1 MMDGFD
7 LIDSDFDADLDTWI
21 KFYFENVLEEPM
33 TDFGTSVDDMTIN
46 PNYPSQSL
54 MEILDT
60 DTYFGEGSSNASQF
74 GMTREMMQSSNI
86 TFNSSNAGT
95 LHGSG
100 QILSSAVKTLSNHAA
115 QSSQNLPNITFDDQM
130 RQFHYQT
137 PSVQQQQNPNQNQF
151 QLQQVTGTSGDLISV
166 IRQQQVR
173 KMRAILS
180 APVGFKTLDE
190 FPSRDTY
197 REYLFRQIR
206 MMKVTYYTEL
216 QKIYCKASQRHAQA
230 ATADDK
236 YMLGKNAS
244 YLEKM
249 LRFLNITSVDL
260 VPEDDKRVY
269 EYMNIIVNY
278 MAFITKAKPGGFFQH
293 HVPVHQSPNGPSVQ
307 PLNPSQ
313 RATNQETNMVNFNQ
327 GFTSRRP
334 QTEQSGM
341 TSSSNI
347 TCFPIGLGSPMN
359 VFSNAAATNLPFHQ
373 VNHQLPQMFNSEKMK
388 QPMRKTNEFRKPK
401 IRSGRSPLISS
412 FDINGVVSSSSSRR
426 GRSPLTTVETQKHTE
441 PTGTR
446 FRGPQTSEDAVH
458 HLTQVVKPVSS
469 KKLSSSLTDIGLMEK
484 AANIIPDCMPTN
496 LVGNVNNKPHS
507 KTRRELSVGPPEW
520 DIYPTETSFNKK
532 QKIENKWT
540 LLEEIKEVNSILLET
555 TIHAVLDPSEDNIT
569 ILGDYEGI
577 KLKCL
582 FRNICFPDLL
592 SPYGSISSEKMPE
605 FGVLFIVPFDYP
617 ASTTRIFRSGQNA
630 LKSEPWGTLY
640 EDMLT
645 RFDVSIREV
654 RGILCVGELA
664 KMWDASAHA
673 VMTEFIRK
681 LGGENFGLTYGTWES
696 CISSSSG
703 SN

>member
-1 MMDGFD
+1 M
-7 LIDSDFDADLDTWI
+7 A
-21 KFYFENVLEEPM
+21 
-33 TDFGTSVDDMTIN
+33 
-46 PNYPSQSL
+46 
-54 MEILDT
+54 
-60 DTYFGEGSSNASQF
+60 
-74 GMTREMMQSSNI
+74 
-86 TFNSSNAGT
+86 
-95 LHGSG
+95 
-100 QILSSAVKTLSNHAA
+100 
-115 QSSQNLPNITFDDQM
+115 
-130 RQFHYQT
+130 
-137 PSVQQQQNPNQNQF
+137 
-151 QLQQVTGTSGDLISV
+151 
-166 IRQQQVR
+166 
-173 KMRAILS
+173 

-197 REYLFRQIR
+197 REYLFRQA
-206 MMKVTYYTEL
+206 T
-216 QKIYCKASQRHAQA
+216 
-230 ATADDK
+230 TADDK

-249 LRFLNITSVDL
+249 LRFLNITSVDM

-278 MAFITKAKPGGFFQH
+278 MAFTTKAKPGGFFQH

-307 PLNPSQ
+307 PPNPSQ

-327 GFTSRRP
+327 GFTSRRLP
-334 QTEQSGM
+334 TEQSGM

-347 TCFPIGLGSPMN
+347 TCFPIGLGSPIS
-359 VFSNAAATNLPFHQ
+359 VFSNATATNLPFHQ
-373 VNHQLPQMFNSEKMK
+373 VNHQLPQMFNPEKMK
-388 QPMRKTNEFRKPK
+388 QPMRKTNAFPKPK

-458 HLTQVVKPVSS
+458 HLTQVVKSVSS
-469 KKLSSSLTDIGLMEK
+469 KELSSSLTDIGLMEK
-484 AANIIPDCMPTN
+484 AADIIPDFMPTN

-532 QKIENKWT
+532 PKIENKWT

-630 LKSEPWGTLY
+630 LKNEPWGTLY

-681 LGGENFGLTYGTWES
+681 LGGENYGLTYGTWES

>member
-1 MMDGFD
+1 M
-7 LIDSDFDADLDTWI
+7 II
-21 KFYFENVLEEPM
+21 IVIVLC
-33 TDFGTSVDDMTIN
+33 V
-46 PNYPSQSL
+46 
-54 MEILDT
+54 
-60 DTYFGEGSSNASQF
+60 A
-74 GMTREMMQSSNI
+74 
-86 TFNSSNAGT
+86 
-95 LHGSG
+95 G

-137 PSVQQQQNPNQNQF
+137 PSVQQQQNLNQNQF
-151 QLQQVTGTSGDLISV
+151 QLQQVTGTSGDLISLV
-166 IRQQQVR
+166 RQQQVR

-180 APVGFKTLDE
+180 GNSESDTLRISVIYRQIVNPYSPVGFKTLDE

-197 REYLFRQIR
+197 REYLFRQ
-206 MMKVTYYTEL
+206 
-216 QKIYCKASQRHAQA
+216 A
-230 ATADDK
+230 ATADDQYK
-236 YMLGKNAS
+236 LGKNAS

-249 LRFLNITSVDL
+249 LRFLNITSVDM

-278 MAFITKAKPGGFFQH
+278 MAFTTKAKPGGFFQH

-307 PLNPSQ
+307 PPNPSQ

-347 TCFPIGLGSPMN
+347 TCFPIGLGSPIS
-359 VFSNAAATNLPFHQ
+359 VFPNATATNLPFHQ
-373 VNHQLPQMFNSEKMK
+373 VNHQLPQMFSSEKMK
-388 QPMRKTNEFRKPK
+388 QPMRKTNAFPKPK

-458 HLTQVVKPVSS
+458 HLTQVVCLSLKHDFGTVLLSTTILMYVELLILITVSLFQAKSVSS
-469 KKLSSSLTDIGLMEK
+469 KELSSSLTDISLMEK
-484 AANIIPDCMPTN
+484 AADIIPYCMPTN
-496 LVGNVNNKPHS
+496 LVGEYSDNNVNNKPHS

-592 SPYGSISSEKMPE
+592 SPYGSISSEKVKFE
-605 FGVLFIVPFDYP
+605 FGHY
-617 ASTTRIFRSGQNA
+617 
-630 LKSEPWGTLY
+630 
-640 EDMLT
+640 
-645 RFDVSIREV
+645 
-654 RGILCVGELA
+654 
-664 KMWDASAHA
+664 
-673 VMTEFIRK
+673 
-681 LGGENFGLTYGTWES
+681 
-696 CISSSSG
+696 
-703 SN
+703 